1 MLASWALHCL
11 ILYVAE
17 MDETRDGELTIGNY
31 TLAPAKSLSLAMAV
45 AIWYLSMSPLTGV
58 TEKGRKRGE
67 RTDDLGIV
75 FHYFTQES

>member
-1 MLASWALHCL
+1 MARDDFLSVALW
-11 ILYVAE
+11 VMPE
-17 MDETRDGELTIGNY
+17 MDETRDGELTIGNH

-67 RTDDLGIV
+67 KNR
-75 FHYFTQES
+75 

>member
-1 MLASWALHCL
+1 
-11 ILYVAE
+11 

-45 AIWYLSMSPLTGV
+45 AIWYLSISPLTGV

-67 RTDDLGIV
+67 RRTDELGNV
-75 FHYFTQES
+75 SLLHTRKLMYYGRQYRLL